1 MTDDELYVRGAATLL
16 ASWEEYARASAG
28 ASLVRLN
35 GVSVAIFPSE
45 PERSVYNNALL
56 DRVLGPAERPVAVD
70 AMEAVYRS
78 AGVDRYA
85 AWVHE
90 RDEGMRTELNS
101 RGYTLDEITRAMG
114 MSLDE
119 LSLESPEVEL
129 ETPRLGGVRTARRRP
144 RLAQVRRSER
154 VPHPRGAAGR
164 RERRYRDGLRPRRR
178 LRRVQRGHP
187 RARAPARARHRADGA
202 ARPRRRPPGLFDRQ
216 PAVHRDGRA
225 GLRRVGFRDLGRIL
239 EYAPP

>member
-129 ETPRLGGVRTARRRP
+129 GPPDWAEYVRLVGV
-144 RLAQVRRSER
+144 
-154 VPHPRGAAGR
+154 
-164 RERRYRDGLRPRRR
+164 
-178 LRRVQRGHP
+178 
-187 RARAPARARHRADGA
+187 
-202 ARPRRRPPGLFDRQ
+202 PGL
-216 PAVHRDGRA
+216 
-225 GLRRVGFRDLGRIL
+225 LR
-239 EYAPP
+239 